1 MGDFAMG
8 MPSFVS
14 LSDDQRGFV
23 PANILHSSAFPH
35 PVTGFA
41 VRETNLSWVVLTGPY
56 AYKIK
61 KSVLFGYV
69 DQSTVEKRKALC
81 EEELRLNR
89 RLASDLYEAVLP
101 ITHGSDGLQI
111 GGAGVVVDYAVKM
124 KQFEAA
130 QELSVLLA
138 DRLVDAAEIGNLGA
152 RLADF
157 HQSLPRA
164 VGPPDMQGTQ
174 HLHDAVLGSL
184 AMVLCHLD
192 EAARPSALGI
202 LVDWIH
208 DFFHNSL
215 SLLCKRERDGHIREC
230 HGDLHARNIVRWHG
244 QLIPFDSLEFDPKL
258 RWIDTMNDTAFL
270 FMDLASHN
278 RHDLAFSFLNAYLS
292 RTGDYDGVRLLRF
305 YAVYRALIRAM
316 VDLLAAENQTAGRET
331 FRRQACL
338 RLDTAT
344 TLIRAHQPA
353 MIIMHGLSGS
363 GKSTVSER
371 LAEQLGAIRIRS
383 DVERRRLQTESGA
396 LAIHAEAFNQRTYGR
411 LLGCAANCLLG
422 GVNAIVDAAFLEASN
437 RDQFRAW
444 AASHDIP
451 FLIVSCR
458 ADVPELEARIE
469 RRRLSGRDPSDADLS
484 QLRRQLNAWVPI
496 GETERSRVVTLDTM
510 QPEAVPEALPRIC
523 AMLHAC
529 ASAAPPSAKRQ

>member
-1 MGDFAMG
+1 MWDIAMG
-8 MPSFVS
+8 VPNIDS
-14 LSDDQRGFV
+14 LSDDQKEFV
-23 PANILHSSAFPH
+23 PADILHPGAFPH
-35 PVTGFA
+35 PITGFA
-41 VRETNLSWVVLTGPY
+41 VRETNLSWIVLTGPY

-61 KSVLFGYV
+61 KNVLLSFA

-101 ITHGSDGLQI
+101 ITNGGAGLQI

-124 KQFEAA
+124 KQFEAG

-138 DRLVDAAEIGNLGA
+138 DRLVDAAEIASFGA

-157 HQSLPRA
+157 HQSLPKA
-164 VGPPDMQGTQ
+164 VGAPDMQGTQ

-184 AMVLCHLD
+184 ATVLCHLD
-192 EAARPSALGI
+192 EAARPPALGI

-215 SLLCKRERDGHIREC
+215 GLLCRRERDGHIREC

-258 RWIDTMNDTAFL
+258 RWIDTMNDAAFL

-278 RHDLAFSFLNAYLS
+278 RQDLAFSFINAYLS
-292 RTGDYDGVRLLRF
+292 RTGDYDGVRVLRF

-316 VDLLAAENQTAGRET
+316 VDLLAAENQTAGREI

-344 TLIRAHQPA
+344 TFLRAHHPA

-371 LAEQLGAIRIRS
+371 LAEQMGAIQIRS

-396 LAIHAEAFNQRTYGR
+396 SAIHVEAFNQRTYGR
-411 LLGCAANCLLG
+411 LLGCAANCLQG
-422 GVNAIVDAAFLEASN
+422 GVSAIVDAAFLDASN
-437 RDQFRAW
+437 RDQFRTW
-444 AASHDIP
+444 ADSHDIP
-451 FLIVSCR
+451 FLIVSCQ

-469 RRRLSGRDPSDADLS
+469 RRRHSGRDPSDADLS
-484 QLRRQLNAWVPI
+484 ELRRQLSAWKPI
-496 GETERSRVVTLDTM
+496 GDFDESRVVTMDTT
-510 QPEAVPEALPRIC
+510 QPEAVLEALPRIR

-529 ASAAPPSAKRQ
+529 EFMPRDGG

>member
-1 MGDFAMG
+1 MG
-8 MPSFVS
+8 MMPSVES
-14 LSDDQRGFV
+14 SSEDQTGFA
-23 PANILHSSAFPH
+23 PANILHPSAFPH
-35 PVTGFA
+35 PITGFA
-41 VRETNLSWVVLTGPY
+41 VRETNLSWIVLTGPY

-61 KSVLFGYV
+61 KSVLFSFV

-101 ITHGSDGLQI
+101 ITNGSEGLQV
-111 GGAGVVVDYAVKM
+111 GGSGVVVDYAVKM

-157 HQSLPRA
+157 HESLPKA
-164 VGPPDMQGTQ
+164 VAAPAMQATQ

-184 AMVLCHLD
+184 ATVLCHLD
-192 EAARPSALGI
+192 EAARPAALGI

-208 DFFHNSL
+208 DFFHNSIG
-215 SLLCKRERDGHIREC
+215 LLCKRERDGHIREC

-244 QLIPFDSLEFDPKL
+244 RLIPFDSLEFDPKL
-258 RWIDTMNDTAFL
+258 RWIDTMNDAAFL
-270 FMDLASHN
+270 FMDLASHD

-305 YAVYRALIRAM
+305 YSVYRALIRAM

-331 FRRQACL
+331 CRQQACL
-338 RLDTAT
+338 RLNTAT
-344 TLIRAHQPA
+344 TLLLAPHPA
-353 MIIMHGLSGS
+353 LIIMHGLSGS
-363 GKSTVSER
+363 GKSKVSER
-371 LAEQLGAIRIRS
+371 LAQEMGAIQIRS
-383 DVERRRLQTESGA
+383 DVERRRLQSESGTS
-396 LAIHAEAFNQRTYGR
+396 AIHVEAFHQRTYGR
-411 LLGCAANCLLG
+411 LLGCAANCLQG
-422 GVNAIVDAAFLEASN
+422 GVSVIIDAAFLDASN
-437 RDQFRAW
+437 RDQFRSW
-444 AASHDIP
+444 ADSHGIP

-484 QLRRQLNAWVPI
+484 ELRRQLQAWVPMR
-496 GETERSRVVTLDTM
+496 ESDRSRVVTVDTM
-510 QPEAVPEALPRIC
+510 KPEAVPEALARIS
-523 AMLHAC
+523 ALLHAC
-529 ASAAPPSAKRQ
+529 ELAARGVAGRTS